1 MGKTT
6 SLVRALAC
14 LHNWLIDEKDVEC
27 IPTSSPC
34 DRLNLISRGGDI
46 LINENSRLDQALDG
60 GDHYDDVSG
69 SERLRNQRKIF
80 MLPNSK
86 YPREQMIT
94 KLRLLGIEGRPKPMG
109 STMTNNIWFFHNVP
123 QPIMVIVRCLV

>member
-1 MGKTT
+1 M
-6 SLVRALAC
+6 
-14 LHNWLIDEKDVEC
+14 HNWLIDEKDVEG

-109 STMTNNIWFFHNVP
+109 STMTNNI
-123 QPIMVIVRCLV
+123 